1 MQLPASVGHS
11 LAGGEESQ
19 PGTTALAPVSVAV
32 TAFIGRTLKGPVNEP
47 VCVNSY
53 AQFAQVFGGLWSA
66 APLSQSVEQYFEHG
80 GGVAVVVRVASG
92 GQAPTLDLP
101 AGKQTLVLVGIC
113 PGSREF
119 LRASVDYDGLDPSSE
134 GQFNLTV
141 QRLRMAG
148 SELVEQQE
156 VFRRLSVVPNSER
169 DARSVLMGSR
179 LVHVQ
184 GQLPAVR
191 PEATRTALP
200 QQAAA
205 FIDCNGDGSDGL
217 PLNDYDL
224 IGSQTQGSGLFA
236 LDSGPAFNFLCIPD
250 LAPNQAVGMSTLM
263 VAARLCRSH
272 QALLLVE
279 PPPQWQ
285 DCETALA
292 GLAQWPFHSPDAVMF
307 YPRVRVAERTGEHAR
322 VLGSAGVAAGLMARA
337 AAQEGRWWQSEA
349 VELALADSAE
359 PAALI
364 TAAQRKALSLAGVNT
379 LQGRRGSEASTLPL
393 CTLAGPAGGE
403 HQTLMARR
411 LELWLTATIERG
423 TRWAHARRADPHAWV
438 QLQQQVSEL
447 LQQWQAADA
456 LPLPEADL
464 FVICDQRLNA
474 PHTYAGQTLRLLY
487 GVTSRRTAQSA
498 AWLLEQNL
506 AGSST
511 RRVSVSR
518 LATSGPQVA
527 AEIEADLLRN
537 LLR

>member
-1 MQLPASVGHS
+1 
-11 LAGGEESQ
+11 
-19 PGTTALAPVSVAV
+19 
-32 TAFIGRTLKGPVNEP
+32 
-47 VCVNSY
+47 
-53 AQFAQVFGGLWSA
+53 
-66 APLSQSVEQYFEHG
+66 
-80 GGVAVVVRVASG
+80 
-92 GQAPTLDLP
+92 
-101 AGKQTLVLVGIC
+101 
-113 PGSREF
+113 
-119 LRASVDYDGLDPSSE
+119 
-134 GQFNLTV
+134 
-141 QRLRMAG
+141 
-148 SELVEQQE
+148 
-156 VFRRLSVVPNSER
+156 
-169 DARSVLMGSR
+169 
-179 LVHVQ
+179 
-184 GQLPAVR
+184 
-191 PEATRTALP
+191 
-200 QQAAA
+200 
-205 FIDCNGDGSDGL
+205 
-217 PLNDYDL
+217 
-224 IGSQTQGSGLFA
+224 
-236 LDSGPAFNFLCIPD
+236 
-250 LAPNQAVGMSTLM
+250 
-263 VAARLCRSH
+263 
-272 QALLLVE
+272 
-279 PPPQWQ
+279 
-285 DCETALA
+285 
-292 GLAQWPFHSPDAVMF
+292 
-307 YPRVRVAERTGEHAR
+307 
-322 VLGSAGVAAGLMARA
+322 MARA